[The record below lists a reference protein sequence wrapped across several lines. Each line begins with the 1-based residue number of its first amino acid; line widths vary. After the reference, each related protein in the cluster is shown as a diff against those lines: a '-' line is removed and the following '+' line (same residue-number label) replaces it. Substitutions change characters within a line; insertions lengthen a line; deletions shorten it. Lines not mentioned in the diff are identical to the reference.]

1 MKAWFLSLAPRER
14 ATAAGGITVAI
25 TALVYVLV
33 IEPAVEAYGQRQE
46 RVATL
51 ERQIAWM
58 QEAASEVR
66 SLRASGSVDAVG
78 SSDQP
83 PSLAVESVLA
93 GSGLPQPDSLKS
105 DGDAGA
111 RLEFDQVPFDPLV
124 RVLGRLRAEH
134 GLVVTRADITREA
147 EGMVD
152 ARLTLERN
160 P

>member
-14 ATAAGGITVAI
+14 VTVAGGAGVALLV
-25 TALVYVLV
+25 LVYLLA
-33 IEPAVEAYGQRQE
+33 IEPAIEALAQRQE

-51 ERQIAWM
+51 ERQVDRM
-58 QEAASEVR
+58 QEAANEVR
-66 SLRASGSVDAVG
+66 SLRASGQGNAVG
-78 SSDQP
+78 SSDQA

-124 RVLGRLRAEH
+124 QVLGRLRSEH

-147 EGMVD
+147 EGRVD
-152 ARLTLERN
+152 ARVTLERK

>member
-14 ATAAGGITVAI
+14 LTVAAGAGVAV
-25 TALVYVLV
+25 AVLIYLLA
-33 IEPAVEAYGQRQE
+33 IEPAIEAFAQRQD

-51 ERQIAWM
+51 ERQVSWM
-58 QEAASEVR
+58 QEAANEVR
-66 SLRASGSVDAVG
+66 SLRASGQRSAVG
-78 SSDQP
+78 SSDQA

-111 RLEFDQVPFDPLV
+111 RLEFDQVAFTPLV
-124 RVLGRLRAEH
+124 GVLGRLRSEH
-134 GLVVTRADITREA
+134 GLVVTRANITREA

-152 ARLTLERN
+152 ARVTLERN